1 MYDALRNALE
11 SDDFT
16 VIESFEIPGQPA
28 RYAAIP
34 NFLIDSPIGQYLDQE
49 FAQQAAGNGALWQ
62 HQARALNALGSGDNV
77 VISTGTASGKS
88 LVFQS
93 LAFHK
98 VLLNPDSRVL
108 IFYPLKA
115 LAADQLRGWQRMANF
130 LELGEDAI
138 GRIDGSVRQH
148 DREDILERAKI
159 VIMTPDVCQAWLM
172 HRLSVPVVKD
182 FVRSLSIVVMDEA
195 HTLEGVFGS
204 NFAFLIRRII
214 AARNHLLRD
223 DATSSKLQLVA
234 ATATIANPSE
244 HMKDLTGADFTA
256 VSHEDDSAPRS
267 ERIVAHLACPE
278 GEEVQVIREL
288 HNRVLAEG
296 SEGAFITFLDSRQG
310 VERLARATQREQNG
324 SELTELL
331 AHTNVLPYRAGYDSE
346 DRQQIEQRLR
356 SNTLRANT
364 LRGVVSTSALE
375 LGIDIPSLRVGFNIG
390 VPATRKAYR
399 QRLGRVGRNAPGAFV
414 VVAPANE
421 FRMYGTTFEEYH
433 EMSVEPSYLY
443 LDNRFMQ
450 FAHGKCLAIEL
461 ESLGASSRTPTQV
474 DWPLG
479 FTEMHAAA
487 RPGGNRP
494 REYDG
499 IASLGGDSPH
509 YNYPLR
515 NVGEVNFQIK
525 QHDLMLDARLGEVNQ
540 RQALRE
546 CYPGATYLH
555 LARPYEVIKWD
566 MSSIPPSILVKP
578 GLPGR
583 LTKPRIKTWINA
595 KLTSEDLLENRIL
608 QGANGFLA
616 ECKMQFTERVEGFVD
631 GRSGRFHS
639 YQELQ
644 QRNPDMRAR
653 MRDFRTSGVVLC
665 INHPWFKEPA
675 VKRTFADRLRDV
687 FVREY
692 SVSPQDIGSAALKI
706 SVQGLDGGGIQG
718 GFVVVF
724 DEIYGSLRLT
734 ERLYLEFEHVLN
746 RMLAASAAAETE
758 SDNDGLDSLVVERI
772 LEEFS
777 TFTTPS
783 LPDGVETSGEP
794 PTGYELV
801 FTRGSRV
808 CYRPPNQMAVEDVEI
823 IEPTLLGGELMYLVE
838 VPQRLDRPEVRRL
851 IAASALEP
859 SADADAWDYAWWN
872 RETQMYED
880 PPDEE
885 DDEEHDDE
893 EEEES

>member
-1 MYDALRNALE
+1 M
-11 SDDFT
+11 
-16 VIESFEIPGQPA
+16 
-28 RYAAIP
+28 
-34 NFLIDSPIGQYLDQE
+34 
-49 FAQQAAGNGALWQ
+49 
-62 HQARALNALGSGDNV
+62 
-77 VISTGTASGKS
+77 
-88 LVFQS
+88 
-93 LAFHK
+93 
-98 VLLNPDSRVL
+98 L

-223 DATSSKLQLVA
+223 DATPSKLQLVA
-234 ATATIANPSE
+234 ATATIANPGE
-244 HMKDLTGADFTA
+244 HMKLLTGADFTV
-256 VSHEDDSAPRS
+256 VSYEDDGAPRS

-288 HNRVLAEG
+288 HDRILAQG

-310 VERLARATQREQNG
+310 VEKLVMAGDDTD
-324 SELTELL
+324 
-331 AHTNVLPYRAGYDSE
+331 VLPYRAGYDSE
-346 DRQQIEQRLR
+346 DRQRIEQKLQ
-356 SNTLRANT
+356 SGS

-375 LGIDIPSLRVGFNIG
+375 LGIDIPHLRVGFNIG

-399 QRLGRVGRNAPGAFV
+399 QRLGRVGRNGPGAFV

-421 FRMYGTTFEEYH
+421 FRMYGTTFREYH

-450 FAHGKCLAIEL
+450 FAHGRCLADEL
-461 ESLGASSRTPTQV
+461 ESLGASSTTPIRV
-474 DWPLG
+474 AWPQG
-479 FTEMHAAA
+479 FSEMHAAA

-494 REYDG
+494 PEYDA
-499 IASLGGDSPH
+499 IAAIGGDTPH

-525 QHDLMLDARLGEVNQ
+525 QHGLMLDARLGEVNL

-555 LARPYEVIKWD
+555 LARPYEVTKWD
-566 MSSIPPSILVKP
+566 TGLIPPAILVKP

-583 LTKPRIKTWINA
+583 TTQPRIITWINTG
-595 KLTSEDLLENRIL
+595 LTTADVLENHVL
-608 QGANGFLA
+608 TGDHGFLA
-616 ECKMQFTERVEGFVD
+616 ECEMLITERVEGFKD
-631 GRSGRFHS
+631 NLTGTIYS
-639 YQELQ
+639 YRDLQ
-644 QRNPDMRAR
+644 QRNPNMRAR
-653 MRDFRTSGVVLC
+653 ARNFRTSGVVLC
-665 INHPWFKEPA
+665 INHECFKKSSF
-675 VKRTFADRLRDV
+675 KRAFADRLRDV

-692 SVSPQDIGSAALKI
+692 SVSPQDIGSAASNI
-706 SVQGLDGGGIQG
+706 SVRTLDSAGILGGCA
-718 GFVVVF
+718 VVF
-724 DEIYGSLRLT
+724 DETYGSLRLT
-734 ERLYLEFEHVLN
+734 ERLYLEFEHVLE
-746 RMLAASAAAETE
+746 RVSAFAETD
-758 SDNDGLDSLVVERI
+758 SGDSGLDLSCVQQI

-777 TFTTPS
+777 AFTAPGI
-783 LPDGVETSGEP
+783 LPDIGVDAEA
-794 PTGYELV
+794 PTGYEQV
-801 FTRGSRV
+801 FARGSRV
-808 CYRPPNQMAVEDVEI
+808 CYRPPRQMMVEDVKI
-823 IEPTLLGGELMYLVE
+823 IEPILPDGNLMYLVE
-838 VPQRLDRPEVRRL
+838 VPQRPDRPEVRRS

-872 RETQMYED
+872 RATQMYED

-885 DDEEHDDE
+885 DDEEQDDE
-893 EEEES
+893 EEL